1 MELFARRELMDFSDN
16 KHNLAEL
23 AFHGAIEVDIERFCT
38 KDIIEALAT
47 WSDRSIHQSSGS
59 DLLRLD
65 DGALFCIDHEGKAGD
80 YWPNESENDIS
91 ETLIREFLYH
101 DGICSISDERI
112 RLFHARYSVMAITG
126 DEYLLVCPYLTA
138 AGNISGIVV
147 VTITKMIRER
157 SWSFSSPTSKELE

>member
-1 MELFARRELMDFSDN
+1 MDFSDN

-23 AFHGAIEVDIERFCT
+23 AFHGATEVAPEQVCT
-38 KDIIEALAT
+38 KEVIQALAT
-47 WSDRSIHQSSGS
+47 WSHRPNHQLSGS

-65 DGALFCIDHEGKAGD
+65 DCAIFSIDYEGKARD

-101 DGICSISDERI
+101 EGICTLSDERV
-112 RLFHARYSVMAITG
+112 RLFNVRYTIMALTG

-147 VTITKMIRER
+147 ITITKMI
-157 SWSFSSPTSKELE
+157 

>member
-1 MELFARRELMDFSDN
+1 MNFSDN

-23 AFHGAIEVDIERFCT
+23 AFHGATEVAPEQICT
-38 KDIIEALAT
+38 KDVIQALAT
-47 WSDRSIHQSSGS
+47 WSHRQNHQLSGS

-65 DGALFCIDHEGKAGD
+65 DCALFSINYEGKARD

-101 DGICSISDERI
+101 EGIRTISDERV
-112 RLFHARYSVMAITG
+112 RLFHVRYTIMALTG

-138 AGNISGIVV
+138 TGNISGIVV
-147 VTITKMIRER
+147 VTVTKMI
-157 SWSFSSPTSKELE
+157 

>member
-1 MELFARRELMDFSDN
+1 MDFSDN

-23 AFHGAIEVDIERFCT
+23 AFHGATEVAPEQICT
-38 KDIIEALAT
+38 KDVIQALAT
-47 WSDRSIHQSSGS
+47 WSHRPNHQSSGS

-65 DGALFCIDHEGKAGD
+65 DCAIFSINYEGKAKD

-91 ETLIREFLYH
+91 ETLVREFLYH
-101 DGICSISDERI
+101 EGICTLSDERV
-112 RLFHARYSVMAITG
+112 RLFHVRYTIMALTG

-147 VTITKMIRER
+147 VTITKMI
-157 SWSFSSPTSKELE
+157 

>member
-1 MELFARRELMDFSDN
+1 MDFSDN

-23 AFHGAIEVDIERFCT
+23 AFHGATEVAPEQVCT
-38 KDIIEALAT
+38 KDVIQALAT
-47 WSDRSIHQSSGS
+47 WSHRPNHQSSGS

-65 DGALFCIDHEGKAGD
+65 ECAIFSIDYEGKARD

-91 ETLIREFLYH
+91 ETLVREFLYH
-101 DGICSISDERI
+101 EGICTLSDERV
-112 RLFHARYSVMAITG
+112 RLFHARYTIMALTG

-147 VTITKMIRER
+147 VTVTKTI
-157 SWSFSSPTSKELE
+157 

>member
-1 MELFARRELMDFSDN
+1 MNFSDS
-16 KHNLAEL
+16 KHNPAEL
-23 AFHGAIEVDIERFCT
+23 AFHGATEVDIQQTCK
-38 KDIIEALAT
+38 KDMTEALAD
-47 WSDRSIHQSSGS
+47 WSRRPNRQLSGS

-65 DGALFCIDHEGKAGD
+65 RCTLFSINYEGKTRD

-112 RLFHARYSVMAITG
+112 RLFHARYSIIALTG
-126 DEYLLVCPYLTA
+126 DEYLLVCPYMTA

-147 VTITKMIRER
+147 VTVTKIVRER
-157 SWSFSSPTSKELE
+157 F

>member
-1 MELFARRELMDFSDN
+1 MDFSDN

-23 AFHGAIEVDIERFCT
+23 AFHGATEIAPEQICT
-38 KDIIEALAT
+38 KDVIQALAT
-47 WSDRSIHQSSGS
+47 WSHRPNHQSSGS

-65 DGALFCIDHEGKAGD
+65 DCAIFSIDYEGKARD

-91 ETLIREFLYH
+91 ETLVREFLYH
-101 DGICSISDERI
+101 EGICTLSDERV
-112 RLFHARYSVMAITG
+112 RLFHVRYTIMALTG

-147 VTITKMIRER
+147 VTITKMI
-157 SWSFSSPTSKELE
+157 